1 MEKYKP
7 GDILKVIIP
16 NYPNNEEWLVLTNC
30 YTIDTTTSKSTYETL
45 VREKLEAHVGVKL
58 NPSSNPTII
67 FDWYIDTN
75 FYSNSYLNITVA
87 TQEEIHTLFTVL
99 EQNKLQ
105 YVDATNTLIGNIDN
119 CKQNVEFNNTVD
131 YYKLPNFNV
140 GDFIRHKLSKTI
152 YKVINITTRSISVM
166 YTDNNNNLL
175 NSFIP
180 ITQLTNFSR
189 IDFDNIDSFSSLNQS
204 KTNFINT
211 VNEYKKYLTV

>member
-30 YTIDTTTSKSTYETL
+30 YTIDTKTNTYTLETM
-45 VREKLEAHVGVKL
+45 VREKLEAHVGIKL
-58 NPSSNPTII
+58 NLSSNPTIV
-67 FDWYIDTN
+67 FDWYTDSS
-75 FYSNSYLNITVA
+75 FSSKDLNITVA
-87 TQEEIHTLFTVL
+87 TQEERNTLFTIL

-105 YVDATNTLIGNIDN
+105 YIDMNNTLIGNIDN
-119 CKQNVEFNNTVD
+119 CKQNIELNNTIN
-131 YYKLPNFNV
+131 YSELPNISV
-140 GDFIRHKLSKTI
+140 GDFIKRKYSKNI
-152 YKVINITTRSISVM
+152 YKVTNITTHGIFVI
-166 YTDNNNNLL
+166 YNDNKNNLL

-180 ITQLTNFSR
+180 TTHLINFSR
-189 IDFDNIDSFSSLNQS
+189 INFDYVDSFSSLNQS